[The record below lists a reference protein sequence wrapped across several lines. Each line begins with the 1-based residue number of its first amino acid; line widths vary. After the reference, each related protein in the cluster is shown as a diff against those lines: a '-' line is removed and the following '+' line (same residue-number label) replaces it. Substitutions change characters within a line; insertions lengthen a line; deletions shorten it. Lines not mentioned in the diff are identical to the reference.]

1 MEPEYDSTGIYAER
15 KYNGTVKMVYQSE
28 EPSSEIYINT
38 DKLGIYFTVHYIV
51 DYSYQG
57 NGDTNYF
64 TWWKEAVEFLNTT
77 FPKAHLGYEE
87 DLEKAGKKITETY
100 NFSEKNGDY
109 FRFNKFEDDTKIFMK
124 PKIDKE

>member
-1 MEPEYDSTGIYAER
+1 MTALEYMLKA

-28 EPSSEIYINT
+28 EPGCEVYINS
-38 DKLGIYFTVHYIV
+38 DKLGIYFTDRYVI

-57 NGDTNYF
+57 NGDTYYF

-77 FPKAHLGYEE
+77 FQKAHLGYEE

-100 NFSEKNGDY
+100 NFSEKDGDY
-109 FRFNKFEDDTKIFMK
+109 FRFNKFEDGDRMMISIKN
-124 PKIDKE
+124 DKE